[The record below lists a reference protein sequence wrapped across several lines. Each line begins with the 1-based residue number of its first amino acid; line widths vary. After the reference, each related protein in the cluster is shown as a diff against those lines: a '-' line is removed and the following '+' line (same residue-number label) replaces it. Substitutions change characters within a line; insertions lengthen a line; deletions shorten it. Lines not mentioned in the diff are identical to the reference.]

1 MYFFFRPLS
10 FLTTLF
16 PTFFPRTV
24 PPRLLNHFNFSF
36 RCVDP
41 EVTEVTSLDSHDLFG
56 ETLTTSKR
64 PKAALNGDET
74 AIPRLVGIA
83 ENGSWKIASVL
94 CETVRGD

>member
-1 MYFFFRPLS
+1 M
-10 FLTTLF
+10 
-16 PTFFPRTV
+16 
-24 PPRLLNHFNFSF
+24 
-36 RCVDP
+36 
-41 EVTEVTSLDSHDLFG
+41 TEVTSLDSHDLFG